1 MEPDYESKPYKVSIA
16 MALLLIFFVLK
27 ITNTGVIGTWSWIWV
42 FSPLWISYLI
52 GLVMDNVLKLIER
65 WKN

>member
-1 MEPDYESKPYKVSIA
+1 MEPDYESKPYKVSLPIA
-16 MALLLIFFVLK
+16 VLLIFFVLK
-27 ITNTGVIGTWSWIWV
+27 ITNTGIIGTWNWIWV

-52 GLVMDNVLKLIER
+52 GLVMDNVLKLIKR

>member
-1 MEPDYESKPYKVSIA
+1 MEPDYESKPYKVSIP

-27 ITNTGVIGTWSWIWV
+27 ITETGIIGTWNWIWV

-52 GLVMDNVLKLIER
+52 GLIMDNVLKLIER

>member
-1 MEPDYESKPYKVSIA
+1 MEPDYESKPYKVSIP

-27 ITNTGVIGTWSWIWV
+27 ITDTGIIGTWSWIWV

>member
-1 MEPDYESKPYKVSIA
+1 MEPDYESKPYKVSIP
-16 MALLLIFFVLK
+16 MSLLLIFFVLK
-27 ITNTGVIGTWSWIWV
+27 ITETGIIGTWNWIWV

-52 GLVMDNVLKLIER
+52 GLIMDNILKLIER